1 MTSEGSRQIDDS
13 HVQVSVLNE
22 QDVKVDQRRLADVA
36 RRTAIAQQ
44 VEGEISITLVDRKR
58 IARLNQVWMGED
70 GPTDVL
76 SFPVD
81 GFVARVSDGDVDRP
95 PVVIG
100 EIVLCPEVARNVAFE
115 GLDEELDL
123 LVAHGVLHLL
133 GFDHE
138 TEQSARQMRSY
149 EFEITGRSG
158 ASAT

>member
-1 MTSEGSRQIDDS
+1 MISRGSQIDDS
-13 HVQVSVLNE
+13 HIQISVLNE
-22 QDVKVDQRRLADVA
+22 QDVRVDSRRIADVA
-36 RRTAIAQQ
+36 RRTAIAQR

-58 IARLNQVWMGED
+58 IARLNKVWMGED

-81 GFVARVSDGDVDRP
+81 GFVARVSDGDVERP

-100 EIVLCPEVARNVAFE
+100 EVVLCPEIARNSEPE
-115 GLDEELDL
+115 GLDDELDL

-138 TEQSARQMRSY
+138 SEQSARQMRKY

>member
-1 MTSEGSRQIDDS
+1 MTSRGSQQIDDS
-13 HVQVSVLNE
+13 HIQVSVLNE
-22 QDVKVDQRRLADVA
+22 QDVKVDPRRLADVA
-36 RRTAIAQQ
+36 RRTAIAQH

-58 IARLNQVWMGED
+58 MARLNQVWMGED

-81 GFVARVSDGDVDRP
+81 GFVARASDGDVERP

-100 EIVLCPEVARNVAFE
+100 EVVLCPEVASKSDLE

-138 TEQSARQMRSY
+138 TEQSARQMREY

>member
-1 MTSEGSRQIDDS
+1 MQIDDS
-13 HVQVSVLNE
+13 HIQVSVLNE
-22 QDVKVDQRRLADVA
+22 QDVKVDPRRLADVA

-58 IARLNQVWMGED
+58 IARLNEVWMGDD

-81 GFVARVSDGDVDRP
+81 GFVARASDGDVDHP

-100 EIVLCPEVARNVAFE
+100 EIVLCPEVAKAGDLE

-138 TEQSARQMRSY
+138 TEQTARQMRQC